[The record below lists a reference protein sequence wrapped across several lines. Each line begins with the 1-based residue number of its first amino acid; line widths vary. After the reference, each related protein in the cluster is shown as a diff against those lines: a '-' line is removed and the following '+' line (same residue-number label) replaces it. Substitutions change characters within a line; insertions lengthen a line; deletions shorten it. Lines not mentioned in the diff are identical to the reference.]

1 MPFVALP
8 RPLVS
13 WLLEDADPSVTVRVL
28 RDLLH
33 RPEDD
38 PELLAA
44 RRRVGHVGWAKQMLQ
59 EQLPAGQWASPGTD
73 ARSLYRPKYI
83 ATNWRLL
90 VLAELGVPGTHP
102 KVRRAVDL
110 LLKAFG
116 TGPSSCLGGSGSEA
130 CITGN
135 AVRYLTVL
143 GRLEDPRTQRA
154 IDWLLRRQKPD
165 GGWHCWPSRTGTLDA
180 WEPLAAFAA
189 LPPARRTGAIERAI
203 ARGAEFYLHRGL
215 LREGRGAYAPWR
227 RLHYPNHYYYDV
239 LVGLALLVRLG
250 YGSDRRLRPA
260 LELLE
265 GKRNPDGTWN
275 LDAHHPD
282 SEDPNY
288 QRRGPSYPIALED
301 AGRPSRWIT
310 TTALEVLGACGRI

>member
-1 MPFVALP
+1 MAVP
-8 RPLVS
+8 RRLIT
-13 WLLEDADPSVTVRVL
+13 WLLEDGDPSVTLRVL

-33 RPEDD
+33 RPADD
-38 PELLAA
+38 PDLRAA
-44 RRRVGHVGWAKQMLQ
+44 RGQVGHVGWGKQMLD
-59 EQLPAGQWASPGTD
+59 EQLPSGQWASPRTD

-110 LLKAFG
+110 LLRSFG
-116 TGPSSCLGGSGSEA
+116 TGRHSCLGGSGSEA

-135 AVRYLTVL
+135 AVRYLTML
-143 GRLEDPRTQRA
+143 GRLDDPRTQA
-154 IDWLLRRQKPD
+154 SIDWLVRRQKPD

-189 LPPARRTGAIERAI
+189 VPPSRRSASIDRAI
-203 ARGAEFYLHRGL
+203 ARGAEFYLERGL
-215 LREGRGAYAPWR
+215 LREGRAPYQPWR

-239 LVGLALLVRLG
+239 LVGLAMLARLG
-250 YGSDRRLRPA
+250 YGTDRRLRPA
-260 LELLE
+260 LDLLE
-265 GKRNPDGTWN
+265 RKRNPDGTWN

-282 SEDPNY
+282 SDDPNY
-288 QRRGPSYPIALED
+288 RRRGPFYPIVLED

-310 TTALEVLGACGRI
+310 TTALEVLGACGRT